1 MIYSLPTVTVA
12 AATRRL
18 ATEAA
23 LRVELGSPA
32 EPLAARVDDVLDQ
45 ASAAV
50 ESFCGRSLARETIS
64 EVFRLD
70 PWSSV
75 PSLKL
80 SRRPI
85 VSITSVTEDGTAVA
99 SEDREFDGD
108 AGMVYRLSS
117 DERVSFTARKITV
130 VYVAGF
136 LMPDESGTTLPY
148 PITRAALITAAA
160 MFHAIG
166 RDPALRSESVD
177 GVAAAS
183 YLDPRA
189 AALGLPPAAAD
200 LLMPYR
206 DVRI

>member
-1 MIYSLPTVTVA
+1 MYSAIATVTVA

-50 ESFCGRSLARETIS
+50 ESFCGRSLARETVS
-64 EVFRLD
+64 EVFRQD
-70 PWSSV
+70 AWSGIDA
-75 PSLKL
+75 LHL

-85 VSITSVTEDGTAVA
+85 VSMTSITEDGTALDA
-99 SEDREFDGD
+99 ADREFDPES
-108 AGMVYRLSS
+108 GMVYRLSS
-117 DERVSFTARKITV
+117 DERICWTARKITI
-130 VYVAGF
+130 VYVAGY
-136 LMPDESGTTLPY
+136 LMPDETGTTLPY
-148 PITRAALITAAA
+148 AITRATLMTAAA

-200 LLMPYR
+200 LLMPFR